1 MVILLLIDNYINI
14 NNRRVGTDVVLNDR
28 CVSKNLF
35 NLTDRKN
42 KYERKKKNANHGF
55 SPG

>member
-35 NLTDRKN
+35 NLTDREN
-42 KYERKKKNANHGF
+42 NNERKKKNANHGF